1 MEISSKNKIIKELR
15 ALVHALQQ
23 SNQVTTSMS
32 IDDWSLANISEGV
45 GNDDDDE
52 DGIEDD
58 SGDQ

>member
-1 MEISSKNKIIKELR
+1 VEISSKNKIIKELR